1 MTTDGKIRDE
11 KLQCGINRGAEK
23 RSALSSGQINKYEYI
38 TGKEIILSDQRR
50 VIEQAKFIY
59 SPIGKA
65 LEKQLKMLENQ
76 GKNK

>member
-11 KLQCGINRGAEK
+11 KLQCRINRGAEK

-50 VIEQAKFIY
+50 VIKQAKFIY